1 MMPLGLTEVEV
12 IAMAERTSVE
22 EAALAEGRKWDD
34 TFEAI
39 HPLALEVEA
48 RAQTPPPP
56 PPPPLPP
63 QPAALTSGAPM
74 CRILQH
80 GRVVRV
86 FFLFRFSFC
95 LSKFEIQI
103 DKKVEKRKLNKFKN
117 RIKNNFEQ
125 FSKSE

>member
-1 MMPLGLTEVEV
+1 MMPLGLTEEEA

-34 TFEAI
+34 TFKAL
-39 HPLALEVEA
+39 HRLALEVEA

-56 PPPPLPP
+56 LLP

-74 CRILQH
+74 CRILRH

-95 LSKFEIQI
+95 LRKFEIQI
-103 DKKVEKRKLNKFKN
+103 DKKNRKK
-117 RIKNNFEQ
+117 E
-125 FSKSE
+125 S